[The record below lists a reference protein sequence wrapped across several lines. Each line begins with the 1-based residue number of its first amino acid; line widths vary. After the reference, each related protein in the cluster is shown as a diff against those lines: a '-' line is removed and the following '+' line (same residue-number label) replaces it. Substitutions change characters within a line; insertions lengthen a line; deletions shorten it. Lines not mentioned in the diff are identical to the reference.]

1 MFANMKENEVFH
13 WIWCLDSHFLLEAP
27 LDTTSTLT
35 TTPLASS
42 LCPDL
47 GPNNNYLCVQYWQTV
62 IVPAS
67 TRCDFTGEY
76 DFFFQS
82 ACQNSVAAEGDVC
95 SPHPYNVTVH
105 LKTSNY
111 CGYLTPLAI
120 GISGNLKTYSD
131 PTVLNANS
139 NFGLGDTLYAKLSI
153 DAGQATITDV
163 TIDTV
168 IVEQMGQSGITLA
181 SNGAISNTGSS
192 VNLVLSNDFAVRTA
206 VLSFTL
212 ANTIFPLPDQ
222 ASAIATISVVGLVT
236 FANTQS
242 RRLLMLQGT
251 LTPFQQDKDE
261 NANKVSKL
269 HHLSQMT
276 KSISNGNSLALRQ
289 MKNVANAEGVD
300 LADSALLKLLLK
312 QKMGVQAPNPMEDL
326 VLLHVGEHGSSSGV
340 KANIPF
346 IIKKK

>member
-1 MFANMKENEVFH
+1 
-13 WIWCLDSHFLLEAP
+13 
-27 LDTTSTLT
+27 
-35 TTPLASS
+35 
-42 LCPDL
+42 
-47 GPNNNYLCVQYWQTV
+47 
-62 IVPAS
+62 
-67 TRCDFTGEY
+67 
-76 DFFFQS
+76 
-82 ACQNSVAAEGDVC
+82 
-95 SPHPYNVTVH
+95 
-105 LKTSNY
+105 
-111 CGYLTPLAI
+111 
-120 GISGNLKTYSD
+120 
-131 PTVLNANS
+131 LNANS

-222 ASAIATISVVGLVT
+222 ASALATISVVGLVT

-300 LADSALLKLLLK
+300 LVDSALLKLLLK

-326 VLLHVGEHGSSSGV
+326 ILLRIGEHGSSSGV